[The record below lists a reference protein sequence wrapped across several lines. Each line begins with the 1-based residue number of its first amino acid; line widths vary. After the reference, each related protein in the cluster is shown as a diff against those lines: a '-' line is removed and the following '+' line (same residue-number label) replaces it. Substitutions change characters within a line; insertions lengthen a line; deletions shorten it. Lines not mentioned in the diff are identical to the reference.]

1 MGKVRPVGLISAI
14 AEETAMLRSRLVAD
28 APEEHAGVRFQS
40 GEVDGRRVVLVETGI
55 GKVNAALVATILAER
70 FDVGAFLFSG
80 VGGALD
86 PSLGIGDIVIA
97 ERLIQHDYG
106 AIVAGRLRPYR
117 AGDLPIGD
125 RRAPL
130 AFAASE
136 GLMQRAKIALADV
149 VLPEMPAVATGGAA
163 RIPQIHFGIVLTGD
177 QFVACEQTRDRL
189 FGEHAGLA
197 VDMEGAVVAQV
208 ADAYARPWM
217 VVRAISDLAGRESAR
232 DFAAFVEV
240 AAAGSAAVVS
250 RLLPILA
257 R

>member
-1 MGKVRPVGLISAI
+1 MGEVGPVGLISAI

-28 APEEHAGVRFQS
+28 APEIHAGVRFQP

-55 GKVNAALVATILAER
+55 GKVNAAVVATVLLER
-70 FDVGAFLFSG
+70 FGVGALLFSG

-86 PSLGIGDIVIA
+86 PNLGIGDIVVA

-106 AIVAGRLRPYR
+106 AIVDGRVRPYR
-117 AGDLPIGD
+117 AGDLPIGE

-130 AFAASE
+130 AFTAPE
-136 GLMQRAKIALADV
+136 ALLQKVKDALGDV
-149 VLPEMPAVATGGAA
+149 VLPEMPAAATGAAA
-163 RIPQIHFGIVLTGD
+163 RIPRVHFGTVLTGD
-177 QFVACEQTRDRL
+177 QFVACEETRNRL
-189 FGEHAGLA
+189 FNEHAGLA
-197 VDMEGAVVAQV
+197 VDMEGAVIAQV
-208 ADAYARPWM
+208 AEAYARPWI

-232 DFAAFVEV
+232 DFTAFVEA
-240 AAAGSAAVVS
+240 AAAGGATVVN